1 MSTPPLVAIS
11 VVSWNT
17 AALTLLLGCWSRGDI
32 EHLQHLHQRF
42 AAGRPRL
49 GARFLAWAYQRAP
62 GEGTS

>member
-1 MSTPPLVAIS
+1 MLAGGAVLVLAYIP
-11 VVSWNT
+11 
-17 AALTLLLGCWSRGDI
+17 LTLLLGCWSRGDI